1 MVTKNTQK
9 TPREK
14 RHDLTRQKILD
25 MARKILVTQGLAG
38 LSMRA
43 LAEKIEYSPAAIYK
57 YFENKEE
64 ILQAIR
70 DEGWALSRLSNPD
83 KKGLTPPEK
92 LLAGGR
98 YYLAFADSYPEHYL
112 LMFNSPDLDEGG
124 VSGMSIDPRFTG
136 LLTVIEE
143 GIVNGY
149 FKLPAGLSPVHMA
162 YQLWISCH
170 GIVMLRLTKMR
181 QHRAE
186 FDLLCDQ
193 IMKGFVDSITV
204 K

>member
-1 MVTKNTQK
+1 MVTNKTK

-25 MARKILVTQGLAG
+25 MARKILVSQGLAG

-43 LAEKIEYSPAAIYK
+43 LAEQIDYSPAAIYK

-83 KKGLTPPEK
+83 DESLTPPEK
-92 LLAGGR
+92 LMTGGR
-98 YYLAFADSYPEHYL
+98 QYLAFADAYPEHYL

-136 LLTVIEE
+136 LAAVVEE
-143 GIVNGY
+143 GVAKGY
-149 FKLPAGLSPVHMA
+149 FK
-162 YQLWISCH
+162 
-170 GIVMLRLTKMR
+170 
-181 QHRAE
+181 
-186 FDLLCDQ
+186 
-193 IMKGFVDSITV
+193 
-204 K
+204 

>member
-1 MVTKNTQK
+1 MVIKNTSK

-43 LAEKIEYSPAAIYK
+43 LAEQIDYSPAAIYK
-57 YFENKEE
+57 YFENKGE

-70 DEGWALSRLSNPD
+70 EEGWALSRLSEPD
-83 KKGLTPPEK
+83 DESLTPPEK

-98 YYLAFADSYPEHYL
+98 QYLAFADAYPEHYL
-112 LMFNSPDLDEGG
+112 LMFNSPDLDDG
-124 VSGMSIDPRFTG
+124 SISDIGTDPRFIG
-136 LLTVIEE
+136 LVAIIEE
-143 GIVNGY
+143 GITTGY
-149 FKLPAGLSPVHMA
+149 FRLPPGFTAILLA
-162 YQLWISCH
+162 FQLWISCH
-170 GIVMLRLTKMR
+170 GIAMLRLTQMR
-181 QHRAE
+181 RHRAE
-186 FDLLCDQ
+186 FDPLCDQ
-193 IMKGFVDSITV
+193 IMKGVVDSITI